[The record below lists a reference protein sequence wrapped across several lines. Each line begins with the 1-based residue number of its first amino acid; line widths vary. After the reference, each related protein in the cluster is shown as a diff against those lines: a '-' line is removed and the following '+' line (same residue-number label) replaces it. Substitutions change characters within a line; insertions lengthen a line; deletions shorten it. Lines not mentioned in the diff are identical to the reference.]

1 MEALDALRVGA
12 ELTLKR
18 NCTRKDTGATWNPST
33 VTCFVYERDRH
44 TTGTADAGTG
54 EHVTDASHIVD
65 SALTQAASFW
75 VGQTLLVTDATDGTE
90 VPTEVTAFDA
100 TTDKLTFGELPFV
113 VAVGDTYELLGY
125 PIIPEAAGS
134 VAANVATLCQL
145 TAANGATARPRDLV
159 IVAHYDMGTD
169 SFVECYAQTI
179 LPTR

>member
-44 TTGTADAGTG
+44 TTGTADSGSAT
-54 EHVTDASHIVD
+54 TLVD
-65 SALTQAASFW
+65 DALTQAASFW

-100 TTDKLTFGELPFV
+100 TTDKLTFGELPFI
-113 VAVGDTYELLGY
+113 VAAGDTYELLGY